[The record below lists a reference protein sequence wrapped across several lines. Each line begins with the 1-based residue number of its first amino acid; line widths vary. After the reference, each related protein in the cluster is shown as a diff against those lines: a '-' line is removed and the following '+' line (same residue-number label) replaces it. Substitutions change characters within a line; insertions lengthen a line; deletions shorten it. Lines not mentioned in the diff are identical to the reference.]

1 MLGKLIKYEFKAT
14 MRSFLAIYASLILT
28 GILIGIFMF
37 ENVEVGLSLSMLI
50 MVALIITLGVLTITV
65 IIKRFSKNLL
75 GDEGYLMMTL
85 PVSAKKIVAS
95 KIITSVVYLILSTI
109 VVFLVFVVIM
119 LPSGI
124 GTMKEFIRSMG
135 NVWNYMVMNLLSARD
150 IILNMIITFMLG
162 IVDYIS
168 FILVIYTSLSIG
180 QLKPFNKHRTPVAII
195 AFFIINMIVSVI
207 SDGLSNL
214 LESMNILTAPQS
226 MSMLSASSIYTLVFY
241 GVVSVVLFM
250 ITSYILEKKL
260 NLE

>member
-37 ENVEVGLSLSMLI
+37 ANVEVGMSLGMLI
-50 MVALIITLGVLTITV
+50 MVALMITLGVLTITV

-85 PVSAKKIVAS
+85 PVSTKKIVAS

-119 LPSGI
+119 LPSGMA
-124 GTMKEFIRSMG
+124 TMKEFIRSMG

-226 MSMLSASSIYTLVFY
+226 MSMLNAVSLYTLTFY
-241 GVVSVVLFM
+241 SVVSIVLFM

>member
-28 GILIGIFMF
+28 GVLIGIFMLA
-37 ENVEVGLSLSMLI
+37 NVDVGMSLGMLI
-50 MVALIITLGVLTITV
+50 MVALMITLGVLTITV

-75 GDEGYLMMTL
+75 GYEGYLMMTL

-119 LPSGI
+119 LPSGM

-214 LESMNILTAPQS
+214 LESMNILAAPQS

>member
-37 ENVEVGLSLSMLI
+37 ANVEVGMSLGMLI
-50 MVALIITLGVLTITV
+50 MVALMITLGVLTITV

-85 PVSAKKIVAS
+85 PVSTKKIVAS

-119 LPSGI
+119 LPSGMA
-124 GTMKEFIRSMG
+124 TMKEFIRSMG

>member
-1 MLGKLIKYEFKAT
+1 
-14 MRSFLAIYASLILT
+14 
-28 GILIGIFMF
+28 
-37 ENVEVGLSLSMLI
+37 
-50 MVALIITLGVLTITV
+50 
-65 IIKRFSKNLL
+65 
-75 GDEGYLMMTL
+75 MMTL

-119 LPSGI
+119 LPSGMA
-124 GTMKEFIRSMG
+124 TMEEFIQSMG

-150 IILNMIITFMLG
+150 IILNIIITLIIG
-162 IVDYIS
+162 IVDYVS
-168 FILVIYTSLSIG
+168 FILVIYTSLSVG

>member
-28 GILIGIFMF
+28 GVLIGIFMF
-37 ENVEVGLSLSMLI
+37 ANVEVGMSLGMLI
-50 MVALIITLGVLTITV
+50 MVALMITLGVLTITV

-119 LPSGI
+119 LPSGMA
-124 GTMKEFIRSMG
+124 TMEEFIQSMG

-150 IILNMIITFMLG
+150 IILNIIITLIIG

-195 AFFIINMIVSVI
+195 SFFIINMIVSVI

>member
-28 GILIGIFMF
+28 GVLIGIFMF
-37 ENVEVGLSLSMLI
+37 ANVEVGMSLGMLI
-50 MVALIITLGVLTITV
+50 MVALMITLGVLTITV

-150 IILNMIITFMLG
+150 IILNIIITLIIG
-162 IVDYIS
+162 IVDYVS
-168 FILVIYTSLSIG
+168 FILVIYTSLSVG

-207 SDGLSNL
+207 SDVLSNL

>member
-1 MLGKLIKYEFKAT
+1 
-14 MRSFLAIYASLILT
+14 
-28 GILIGIFMF
+28 
-37 ENVEVGLSLSMLI
+37 
-50 MVALIITLGVLTITV
+50 
-65 IIKRFSKNLL
+65 
-75 GDEGYLMMTL
+75 
-85 PVSAKKIVAS
+85 
-95 KIITSVVYLILSTI
+95 
-109 VVFLVFVVIM
+109 
-119 LPSGI
+119 
-124 GTMKEFIRSMG
+124 
-135 NVWNYMVMNLLSARD
+135 MVMNLLSARD

-195 AFFIINMIVSVI
+195 AFFIINMIISLV

>member
-14 MRSFLAIYASLILT
+14 MRSFLVIYASLILT
-28 GILIGIFMF
+28 GALIGIFMLA
-37 ENVEVGLSLSMLI
+37 NVDVGMSLGMLI
-50 MVALIITLGVLTITV
+50 MVALMITLGVLTITV

-119 LPSGI
+119 LPSGMA
-124 GTMKEFIRSMG
+124 TMEEFIQSMG

-226 MSMLSASSIYTLVFY
+226 MSMLNAVSLYTLTFY
-241 GVVSVVLFM
+241 SVVSIVLFM

>member
-14 MRSFLAIYASLILT
+14 IRSFLAIYASLILT
-28 GILIGIFMF
+28 GVLIGIFMF
-37 ENVEVGLSLSMLI
+37 ANVEVGMSLGMLI
-50 MVALIITLGVLTITV
+50 MVALMITLGVLTITV

-119 LPSGI
+119 LPSGMA
-124 GTMKEFIRSMG
+124 TMEEFIQSMG

-150 IILNMIITFMLG
+150 IILNIIITLIIG
-162 IVDYIS
+162 IVDYVS
-168 FILVIYTSLSIG
+168 FILVIYTSLSVG

-207 SDGLSNL
+207 SDVLSNL

>member
-14 MRSFLAIYASLILT
+14 MRSFLAIYTSLILT

-37 ENVEVGLSLSMLI
+37 ANVEMGIALSTFI
-50 MVALIITLGVLTITV
+50 MVALVITLGVLTVTV

-119 LPSGI
+119 LPSGMD
-124 GTMKEFIRSMG
+124 TMKEFIRSMG

-150 IILNMIITFMLG
+150 IILNIIITFMLG
-162 IVDYIS
+162 IIDYVS

-180 QLKPFNKHRTPVAII
+180 QLKPFNKHRTPVSII
-195 AFFIINMIVSVI
+195 AFFIINMIISLI

-226 MSMLSASSIYTLVFY
+226 MSMLSAVSMYTLVFY
-241 GVVSVVLFM
+241 AVVSVVLFM

>member
-28 GILIGIFMF
+28 GVLIGIFMF
-37 ENVEVGLSLSMLI
+37 ANVEVGMSLGMLI
-50 MVALIITLGVLTITV
+50 MVALMITLGVLTITV

-119 LPSGI
+119 LPSGMA
-124 GTMKEFIRSMG
+124 TMEEFIQSMG

-150 IILNMIITFMLG
+150 IILNIIITLIIG
-162 IVDYIS
+162 IVDYVS
-168 FILVIYTSLSIG
+168 FILVIYTSLSVG
-180 QLKPFNKHRTPVAII
+180 QLKPFNKHRTPIAII

-207 SDGLSNL
+207 SDVLSNL

>member
-37 ENVEVGLSLSMLI
+37 ANVEVGMSLGMLI
-50 MVALIITLGVLTITV
+50 MVALMITLGVLTITV

-119 LPSGI
+119 LPSGMA
-124 GTMKEFIRSMG
+124 TMKEFIRSMG

-168 FILVIYTSLSIG
+168 LILVIYTSLSVG

-226 MSMLSASSIYTLVFY
+226 MSMLNAVSIYTLVFY
-241 GVVSVVLFM
+241 GVVSIVLFM

>member
-28 GILIGIFMF
+28 GVLIGIFMF
-37 ENVEVGLSLSMLI
+37 ANVEVGMSLGMLI
-50 MVALIITLGVLTITV
+50 MVALMITLGVLTITV

-119 LPSGI
+119 LPSGMA
-124 GTMKEFIRSMG
+124 TMEEFIQSMG

-150 IILNMIITFMLG
+150 IILNIIITLIIG
-162 IVDYIS
+162 IVDYVS
-168 FILVIYTSLSIG
+168 FILVIYTSLSVG

-207 SDGLSNL
+207 SDVLSNL

>member
-14 MRSFLAIYASLILT
+14 MRNFLAIYASLILT
-28 GILIGIFMF
+28 GILIGVFMLANVDVGMSLCIF
-37 ENVEVGLSLSMLI
+37 I
-50 MVALIITLGVLTITV
+50 MVALMITLAVLTITV

-119 LPSGI
+119 LPSGMA
-124 GTMKEFIRSMG
+124 TMKEFIRSMG
-135 NVWNYMVMNLLSARD
+135 NVWNYMIMNLLSAKD
-150 IILNMIITFMLG
+150 IIINIIITLVIG

-180 QLKPFNKHRTPVAII
+180 QLKTFNKHRTPVAII
-195 AFFIINMIVSVI
+195 SFFVINAIISAI
-207 SDGLSNL
+207 SDGVSNI
-214 LESMNILTAPQS
+214 LESMNLLTTPQS
-226 MSMLSASSIYTLVFY
+226 MSMLNAISGYTLIFY
-241 GVVSVVLFM
+241 GVVSIVLFM
-250 ITSYILEKKL
+250 VTSYILEKKL

>member
-28 GILIGIFMF
+28 GVLIGIFMLA
-37 ENVEVGLSLSMLI
+37 NVEVGMSLGMLI
-50 MVALIITLGVLTITV
+50 MVALMITLGVLTITV

-85 PVSAKKIVAS
+85 PISAKKIVAS
-95 KIITSVVYLILSTI
+95 KIITSVIYLILSTI
-109 VVFLVFVVIM
+109 IVFLVFIVIM
-119 LPSGI
+119 LPSGVV
-124 GTMKEFIRSMG
+124 TMKEFMQSMG
-135 NVWNYMVMNLLSARD
+135 NIWNYMVMNLLSAKD
-150 IILNMIITFMLG
+150 IIMNIIITFVIG

-195 AFFIINMIVSVI
+195 SFFIINMIISVI

-226 MSMLSASSIYTLVFY
+226 LSMLSVATLYTLVFY
-241 GVVSVVLFM
+241 AVVSIVLFM
-250 ITSYILEKKL
+250 TTSYILEKKL

>member
-37 ENVEVGLSLSMLI
+37 ANVEVGMSLGMLI
-50 MVALIITLGVLTITV
+50 MVALMITLGVLTVTV

-75 GDEGYLMMTL
+75 GDEGYFMMTL
-85 PVSAKKIVAS
+85 PVSTKKIVAS

-150 IILNMIITFMLG
+150 IILNMIITFMIG
-162 IVDYIS
+162 IVDYVS

-180 QLKPFNKHRTPVAII
+180 QLKPFNKHRTPFAII
-195 AFFIINMIVSVI
+195 AFFVINMIVSVI

-226 MSMLSASSIYTLVFY
+226 MSMLNAVSLYTLTFY
-241 GVVSVVLFM
+241 SVVSIVLFM

>member
-37 ENVEVGLSLSMLI
+37 ANVEMGIALSTFI
-50 MVALIITLGVLTITV
+50 MVALVITLGVLTITV

-150 IILNMIITFMLG
+150 IILNIIITLIIG
-162 IVDYIS
+162 IVDYVS
-168 FILVIYTSLSIG
+168 FILVIYTSLSVG

>member
-37 ENVEVGLSLSMLI
+37 ANVEVGMSLGMLI
-50 MVALIITLGVLTITV
+50 MVALMITLGVLTVTV

-85 PVSAKKIVAS
+85 PVSTKKIVAS

-150 IILNMIITFMLG
+150 IILNMIITFMIG
-162 IVDYIS
+162 IVDYVS

-180 QLKPFNKHRTPVAII
+180 QLKPFNKHRTPFAII
-195 AFFIINMIVSVI
+195 AFFVINMIVSVI

-226 MSMLSASSIYTLVFY
+226 MSMLNAVSLYTLTFY
-241 GVVSVVLFM
+241 SVVSIVLFM

>member
-28 GILIGIFMF
+28 GVLIGIFMF
-37 ENVEVGLSLSMLI
+37 ANVEVGMSLGMLI
-50 MVALIITLGVLTITV
+50 MVALMITLGVLTITV

-75 GDEGYLMMTL
+75 GYEGYLMMTL

-119 LPSGI
+119 LPSGM

>member
-37 ENVEVGLSLSMLI
+37 ANVEVGMSLGMLI
-50 MVALIITLGVLTITV
+50 MVALMITLGVLTITV

-119 LPSGI
+119 LTSGMA
-124 GTMKEFIRSMG
+124 TMKEFIRSMG

>member
-1 MLGKLIKYEFKAT
+1 MLGKLIKYEFKST

-28 GILIGIFMF
+28 GLLIGIFMF
-37 ENVEVGLSLSMLI
+37 ANVEMGIALSTFI
-50 MVALIITLGVLTITV
+50 MVALVITLGVLTITV

-95 KIITSVVYLILSTI
+95 KIIASVVYLILSTI

-119 LPSGI
+119 LPSGVN
-124 GTMKEFIRSMG
+124 TMADFIQSMG

-150 IILNMIITFMLG
+150 IILNIIITFVIG
-162 IVDYIS
+162 IVDYVS

-180 QLKPFNKHRTPVAII
+180 QLKTFNKHRTPVAII
-195 AFFIINMIVSVI
+195 SFFVINMIISVV

-226 MSMLSASSIYTLVFY
+226 LSMFSAVSMYTLVFY
-241 GVVSVVLFM
+241 AIVSVILFM

>member
-1 MLGKLIKYEFKAT
+1 
-14 MRSFLAIYASLILT
+14 
-28 GILIGIFMF
+28 
-37 ENVEVGLSLSMLI
+37 
-50 MVALIITLGVLTITV
+50 
-65 IIKRFSKNLL
+65 
-75 GDEGYLMMTL
+75 
-85 PVSAKKIVAS
+85 
-95 KIITSVVYLILSTI
+95 
-109 VVFLVFVVIM
+109 M
-119 LPSGI
+119 LPSGMA
-124 GTMKEFIRSMG
+124 TMKEFIRSMG

-226 MSMLSASSIYTLVFY
+226 LSMVSSVSLYTLTFY
-241 GVVSVVLFM
+241 SVVSIVLFM

>member
-28 GILIGIFMF
+28 GVLIGIFMF
-37 ENVEVGLSLSMLI
+37 ANVEVGMSLGMLI
-50 MVALIITLGVLTITV
+50 MVALMITLGVLTITV

-119 LPSGI
+119 LPSGMA
-124 GTMKEFIRSMG
+124 TMEEFIQSMG

-150 IILNMIITFMLG
+150 IILNIIITLIIG
-162 IVDYIS
+162 IVDYVS
-168 FILVIYTSLSIG
+168 FILVIYTSLSVG

-195 AFFIINMIVSVI
+195 SFFIINMIVSVI
-207 SDGLSNL
+207 SDVLSNL